1 MLSKIADTIKEP
13 VAGITASSAF
23 LTISFADMLQIL
35 QIISAGLAIVVALL
49 TAYLTVLKIKKEKY
63 GSKEEK

>member
-13 VAGITASSAF
+13 VAGITTSSVF
-23 LTISFADMLQIL
+23 LTISFADMLQTL

-49 TAYLTVLKIKKEKY
+49 TAYLTVLKIRKEKKE
-63 GSKEEK
+63 S